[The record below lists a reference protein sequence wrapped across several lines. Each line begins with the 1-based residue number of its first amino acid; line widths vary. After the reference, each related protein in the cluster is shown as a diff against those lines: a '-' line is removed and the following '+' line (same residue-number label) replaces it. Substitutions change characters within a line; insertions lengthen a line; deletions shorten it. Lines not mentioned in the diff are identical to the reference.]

1 MYELALTGEERTKG
15 KKGRGQMMLLHIQQ
29 GFHGQWLSFANTKN
43 ANPKLKC

>member
-29 GFHGQWLSFANTKN
+29 ALILIDSG
-43 ANPKLKC
+43 